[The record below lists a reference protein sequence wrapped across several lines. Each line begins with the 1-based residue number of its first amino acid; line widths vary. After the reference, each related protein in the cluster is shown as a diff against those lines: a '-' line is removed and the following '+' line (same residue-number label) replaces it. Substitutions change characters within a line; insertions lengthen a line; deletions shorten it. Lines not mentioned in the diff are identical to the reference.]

1 MSHQLL
7 SAAGLIANM
16 AGVVVLFFYGFPQPT
31 HDEQVAIAVTA
42 EPHEEVK
49 DGKKAAEVMQE
60 ARQRKKFYLSM
71 SVVALILMLV
81 GFGAQLAAL
90 WF

>member
-7 SAAGLIANM
+7 STAGLIANM

-31 HDEQVAIAVTA
+31 HDEQAAIAVTA

-49 DGKKAAEVMQE
+49 DGKNASEVMQE

-71 SVVALILMLV
+71 SVVALILMLG

>member
-31 HDEQVAIAVTA
+31 HDEQAVIAVTA
-42 EPHEEVK
+42 EPHEEMK
-49 DGKKAAEVMQE
+49 DGKKAVEVMQE

-71 SVVALILMLV
+71 SVVALILMLG

>member
-31 HDEQVAIAVTA
+31 HDELAAIAVTA

-49 DGKKAAEVMQE
+49 DGKKAAEVMLE
-60 ARQRKKFYLSM
+60 ARERKKFYLSM
-71 SVVALILMLV
+71 SVVALMLMLG

-90 WF
+90 WL